1 MAKYAP
7 QQCVQTVSASRLQ
20 GIWIQ
25 SKHCE
30 LVSIMMPFL
39 PYKYSTL
46 LEAKNRKMTHAA
58 IFFLFADVT
67 KSHRW
72 KCSLSLFSQKA
83 EKLPPTS
90 ENWQPVIQNEIL
102 QIISDI
108 QREVAADETP
118 QRCFPFIS
126 AASWIAAVAASVCQ
140 TKKLAK
146 GENDMGSIFSQNPP
160 PTAHKLSPSLS
171 HSLFPSP
178 WSFLFPCWL
187 FFCTEFH
194 HELSVRPSHSSLC
207 SVIN

>member
-126 AASWIAAVAASVCQ
+126 AASWIAAVAANVCQ
-140 TKKLAK
+140 TKKLQKEKMTWVLFSAK
-146 GENDMGSIFSQNPP
+146 IPHRP
-160 PTAHKLSPSLS
+160 PTSCLPPSLT
-171 HSLFPSP
+171 L
-178 WSFLFPCWL
+178 SFLLPGL
-187 FFCTEFH
+187 FSSPAGCFFAQNFTMNC
-194 HELSVRPSHSSLC
+194 LSVHPTALFALL
-207 SVIN
+207 